1 MIIDTLTASQL
12 LYPLHPSFEQA
23 FTFLRST
30 DLTTLPNG
38 KISIDGDAIYAL
50 VQEYQTKPVDQGKW
64 ESHQRYIDIQ
74 YIVSGVELIN
84 YQNLSS
90 MKMGNYDS
98 ERDFQSMTGEGQMVE
113 LSAGSFM
120 VFFPQDAHMP
130 GLVKNT
136 SSLVKKVV
144 VKCRVDW

>member
-1 MIIDTLTASQL
+1 MIIDTLPESQL
-12 LYPLHPSFEQA
+12 LYPLHPTFEQA

-30 DLTTLPNG
+30 DQTTLPTGRIN
-38 KISIDGDAIYAL
+38 IDGDAIYAL

-74 YIVSGVELIN
+74 YIVTGEELIN

-90 MKMGNYDS
+90 MKLGNYDS
-98 ERDFQSMTGEGQMVE
+98 ERDFQSMTGEGQLVE

-130 GLVKNT
+130 GLAKNT

-144 VKCRVDW
+144 VKCRV

>member
-1 MIIDTLTASQL
+1 MIIDTLPESQL
-12 LYPLHPSFEQA
+12 IYLLHPSFEKA

-30 DLTTLPNG
+30 DLNILPPGRIN
-38 KISIDGDAIYAL
+38 IDGDAIYAL

-74 YIVSGVELIN
+74 YIESGVELIN
-84 YQNLSS
+84 YQNLSK
-90 MKMGNYDS
+90 MKLGDYDS
-98 ERDFQSMTGEGQMVE
+98 ERDFQSMNGEGQLIE

-130 GLVKNT
+130 GLSKT
-136 SSLVKKVV
+136 IPSSVKKVV
-144 VKCRVDW
+144 VKCRV